1 MLHVKNL
8 YSGYYNNK
16 KYTQILKNINLNVEN
31 NEIVGVLGANGSGK
45 TTLMKSIIGDIY
57 ASDGNVLYNGKSIYL
72 KENYSKFRRVAIYV
86 KQDSFNSLKPLKTVN
101 FQIGKLYD
109 WKSFDKEHV
118 KTLFME
124 LNLDPEIFNMKAT
137 QLSDGMRHR
146 VVIAMAL
153 LTNPELLIL
162 DEPTTGLD
170 SISTYNFLSL
180 LKNIKQK
187 TSILFSSNDV
197 NALFQVCDRVYVLY
211 GGEIIENGEY
221 SDILAQPFHPYTD
234 MLLKYVPLYSNIN
247 RKYTEVNNNKHKGCV
262 FINNCPYQ
270 NIRCESEI
278 EYRTVD
284 NHGIRCINYPGW
296 KNDPA

>member
-1 MLHVKNL
+1 MLQVNNL
-8 YSGYYNNK
+8 YSGYYNDK
-16 KYTQILKNINLNVEN
+16 KYTQVLKNINLHVEN

-57 ASDGNVLYNGKSIYL
+57 ASQGDVLYNGKSIYR
-72 KENYSKFRRVAIYV
+72 KENYGKFRRVAIYV

-118 KTLFME
+118 KSLFAD
-124 LNLDPEIFNMKAT
+124 LNLNPEIFNMKAV

-153 LTNPELLIL
+153 LTNPELLVL

-170 SISTYNFLSL
+170 SISTYNFLNM
-180 LKNIKQK
+180 LKNIKK
-187 TSILFSSNDV
+187 KASVLFSSNDV
-197 NALFQVCDRVYVLY
+197 NALFQICDRVYILY
-211 GGEIIENGEY
+211 GGEIIEDGGY
-221 SDILAQPFHPYTD
+221 SGIISNPFHPYTD
-234 MLLKYVPLYSNIN
+234 MLLKYVPLYSNRN
-247 RKYTEVNNNKHKGCV
+247 RKYTEINNNKHNGCV

-270 NIRCESEI
+270 NRQCETGI
-278 EYRTVD
+278 EYKTID
-284 NHGIRCINYPGW
+284 DHGVRCVNYPGW
-296 KNDPA
+296 KNDSA

>member
-1 MLHVKNL
+1 MLHVNNL
-8 YSGYYNNK
+8 YSGYYNDK

-57 ASDGNVLYNGKSIYL
+57 ANEGDVLYNGKSIYL
-72 KENYSKFRRVAIYV
+72 KENYSKFRRAAIYV

-109 WKSFDKEHV
+109 WKSFDKERV
-118 KTLFME
+118 KTLFRE

-170 SISTYNFLSL
+170 SISTYNFLNL
-180 LKNIKQK
+180 LKNLKKK
-187 TSILFSSNDV
+187 TAILFSSNDV
-197 NALFQVCDRVYVLY
+197 NAMFQVCDRVYILY
-211 GGEIIENGEY
+211 GGEIIEDGKY
-221 SDILAQPFHPYTD
+221 SDILDKPFHPYTD
-234 MLLKYVPLYSNIN
+234 MLLKYIPLYSNIN
-247 RKYTEVNNNKHKGCV
+247 RKYLEVNNNKHKGCV
-262 FINNCPYQ
+262 FINNCPYN
-270 NIRCESEI
+270 NIQCESEI
-278 EYRTVD
+278 EYRTIE
-284 NHGIRCINYPGW
+284 NHGVKCINYPGW
-296 KNDPA
+296 KNAPA